1 MSAIPVYQYT
11 PLPALEVKITIPFD
25 DYEAYIK
32 KEPEVRGVTWVYKS
46 YSCAS
51 GLPIEY
57 IDKSE
62 SWSKYYQ
69 CHRARAPRKR
79 TRDEMGNSTKK
90 RPAKFQVS
98 FGPADPSNVSIKY
111 PCQHNHVIGSFEDM
125 KHLTLSSALKEL
137 TESQLSL
144 GYDKRDVRVSL
155 QKHFSQSATSTHPD
169 HFVHA
174 DKIYNIYRKIQ
185 QQ

>member
-1 MSAIPVYQYT
+1 MSDIPIYKYT

-32 KEPEVRGVTWVYKS
+32 KELEVHGV
-46 YSCAS
+46 
-51 GLPIEY
+51 
-57 IDKSE
+57 KSE

-69 CHRARAPRKR
+69 CHRARTPRKR
-79 TRDEMGNSTKK
+79 TRDEMENPIKK

-98 FGPADPSNVSIKY
+98 FDPADPSNVSIKY
-111 PCQHNHVIGSFEDM
+111 SCQHNHVIGSFEDV
-125 KHLTLSSALKEL
+125 KYLTLSSALKEL
-137 TESQLSL
+137 IESQLSL

-155 QKHFSQSATSTHPD
+155 QKHFSQSATSTRPD

-174 DKIYNIYRKIQ
+174 DNIYRKIQ